1 MPPRSEV
8 FQRKWGSPGDG
19 DGQFNVLISLAVPDD
34 EVYVTDSG
42 NYRVQVFD
50 RSGKFLRKWGSS
62 GNGDGQFAGNGPGW
76 RGGAWR

>member
-19 DGQFNVLISLAVPDD
+19 DGQFNVLISLAVRDD

-50 RSGKFLRKWGSS
+50 PQRQVPAQMGLFR
-62 GNGDGQFAGNGPGW
+62 
-76 RGGAWR
+76 